1 MKTKTSSFFRRTFM
15 LLGAFALITFISC
28 KEDELVPDPI
38 ASFQFEVSTE
48 NWKEVTFTN
57 YSQNAESYSWNFGD
71 NETSTDEN
79 PTHIFAEAGNY
90 TVTLT
95 ATNKDN
101 VSKEFSETITITDP
115 YQALRL
121 LVGESSKSWRLLREG
136 PALGI
141 GPGLNETTGEYDYT
155 SWWFLEND
163 GARPCVFNHTWTF
176 NQNGTVTF
184 DHGGLMWGE
193 DHVFD
198 GKDVFGTCFEA
209 TAANMVNK
217 NGVDVS
223 AWLSPSH
230 TFEYNP
236 TTGKL
241 TLTGEGAW
249 MGLLKVSPGGYI
261 AVPGQSIEYDVIIT
275 EEEGYDLMKVSVW
288 MAGDSHYWQF
298 NYVSYTTGTEP
309 DVVSFMV
316 DFNYTVEGRTVTFE
330 NLSKDATS
338 YSWDFGDGNTSTEE
352 NPVHTYAADG
362 KYTVVLTGTGAT
374 GTKEKTKDVIIDTNT
389 PTELAPNPTEP
400 EANVISIYGETYTN
414 ISGVNLD
421 PDWGQATVTGE
432 VDIAGGKVLKM
443 AGLTYQGI
451 DWANTP
457 QDVSGKTK
465 LHVDVWCAAV
475 TDVNISVIGDGE
487 NPVKITTEAG
497 VWKSFDI
504 LLSDYTVP
512 NLAAVIQIK
521 FDDAGSGETPTI
533 YVDNIYFY

>member
-1 MKTKTSSFFRRTFM
+1 M

-28 KEDELVPDPI
+28 KEDVPVPDPI
-38 ASFQFEVSTE
+38 ASFQFTVSTE

-71 NETSTDEN
+71 GQSSTEEN
-79 PTHIFAEAGNY
+79 PTHIFADAATY

-95 ATNKDN
+95 ATNKDGA
-101 VSKEFSETITITDP
+101 SIDFSQDITITDP
-115 YQALRL
+115 FQALRL

-288 MAGDSHYWQF
+288 MAGDGHYWQF

-475 TDVNISVIGDGE
+475 TDVNISVIGEGE

>member
-1 MKTKTSSFFRRTFM
+1 MKTNTANFFRRTFM

-28 KEDELVPDPI
+28 KDDVPVPDPI
-38 ASFQFEVSTE
+38 ASFQFAVSTE

-71 NETSTDEN
+71 GQSSTDEN
-79 PTHIFAEAGNY
+79 PTHIFADAGNY

-115 YQALRL
+115 YVALRM
-121 LVGESSKSWRLLREG
+121 LVGESSKTWKLLRDG
-136 PALGI
+136 VAMGI
-141 GPGLNETTGEYDYT
+141 GPGLDENTGEYNYT

-163 GARPCVFNHTWTF
+163 GTRPCVFNQSWTF
-176 NQNGTVTF
+176 NQNGTMTF
-184 DHGGLMWGE
+184 DHGGLMWGD
-193 DHVFD
+193 DHVFA

-217 NGVDVS
+217 DGIDVS

-236 TTGKL
+236 TTGTL
-241 TLTGEGAW
+241 TLNGLGAW
-249 MGLLKVSPGGYI
+249 MGLLKVSPGGDVS
-261 AVPGQSIEYDVIIT
+261 VPQQSLTFKVKIT
-275 EEEGYDLMKVSVW
+275 EEEGYDLMAVSVG
-288 MAGDSHYWQF
+288 GDGWYWQF

-316 DFNYTVEGRTVTFE
+316 DFNYTVDGRTVTFE

-338 YSWDFGDGNTSTEE
+338 YSWDFGDGNTSTQE

-374 GTKEKTKDVIIDTNT
+374 GTKEKTKEVIVDTNT

-414 ISGVNLD
+414 ITGVNLD

-432 VDIAGGKVLKM
+432 IDVAGGKVLKM

-451 DWANTP
+451 DFAGNA
-457 QDVSGKTK
+457 QNVSGKTK
-465 LHVDVWCAAV
+465 LHVDVWCATA
-475 TDVNISVIGDGE
+475 TDVNISVISSGAE

-504 LLSDYTVP
+504 PLSSYTVP
-512 NLAAVIQIK
+512 NLSAIIQLK
-521 FDDAGSGETPTI
+521 FDAAGSPTI